1 MRIFKWHYLG
11 LLASLGWLSS
21 LVTLGTSYNDLTSL
35 EKRVVD
41 KGLKRYGLR
50 PVADPLSKVVK
61 EIFILTESPFD
72 EGAGFFTI
80 FNSIHINS
88 RERVIRGFVLQ
99 KTNAVYDPSAVRDS
113 EYLLRSLRAVRCL
126 AVIIPVERLGD
137 TDDSRVSLLVATRDI
152 FSLQPSF
159 DFSGFGKTLTEL
171 TLGIGVHNLFG
182 YNKSLDATYDLDQ
195 ATHSFSLRYFDPELF
210 SSPLR
215 LTLAPSLLFNRDG
228 FGYAGLKGRFKLERP
243 LLFEAD
249 PFGYGIDLSYGSIPI
264 VDFSGAHVREVEIPM
279 SDGLHRFLHRYR
291 WRYGNNLL
299 HGRYSMGRTYKKE
312 ISFGYGLNIKKP
324 AIPKGLELTRA
335 ERAVFIEKVLPKDE
349 VESFVTVGFDYF
361 HNHFLTLSDLN
372 TYNLQENIRLGPY
385 FQISSDLASSH
396 VLFST
401 HSFIRARMKYSFVQK
416 LYKDSFI
423 SISMSSADRYD
434 GQFSDDV
441 YKFGANYS
449 SHRLAGLGR
458 LIMDLR
464 LSTSYGN
471 RDNNRFVLGSGSGV
485 RGVESRF
492 YSGEKGFR
500 ANFEFRSSPIEL
512 LMFNA
517 GLVLFYDVGA
527 AFDRFAD
534 ANATHALGLGFRVLA
549 PQVSSIPFRFD
560 LAFPIYGVGRKYHA
574 VVPSFG
580 SGQAF

>member
-1 MRIFKWHYLG
+1 
-11 LLASLGWLSS
+11 
-21 LVTLGTSYNDLTSL
+21 
-35 EKRVVD
+35 
-41 KGLKRYGLR
+41 
-50 PVADPLSKVVK
+50 
-61 EIFILTESPFD
+61 
-72 EGAGFFTI
+72 
-80 FNSIHINS
+80 
-88 RERVIRGFVLQ
+88 
-99 KTNAVYDPSAVRDS
+99 
-113 EYLLRSLRAVRCL
+113 
-126 AVIIPVERLGD
+126 
-137 TDDSRVSLLVATRDI
+137 
-152 FSLQPSF
+152 
-159 DFSGFGKTLTEL
+159 
-171 TLGIGVHNLFG
+171 
-182 YNKSLDATYDLDQ
+182 
-195 ATHSFSLRYFDPELF
+195 
-210 SSPLR
+210 
-215 LTLAPSLLFNRDG
+215 
-228 FGYAGLKGRFKLERP
+228 
-243 LLFEAD
+243 
-249 PFGYGIDLSYGSIPI
+249 
-264 VDFSGAHVREVEIPM
+264 
-279 SDGLHRFLHRYR
+279 
-291 WRYGNNLL
+291 
-299 HGRYSMGRTYKKE
+299 
-312 ISFGYGLNIKKP
+312 
-324 AIPKGLELTRA
+324 
-335 ERAVFIEKVLPKDE
+335 
-349 VESFVTVGFDYF
+349 VGFDYF